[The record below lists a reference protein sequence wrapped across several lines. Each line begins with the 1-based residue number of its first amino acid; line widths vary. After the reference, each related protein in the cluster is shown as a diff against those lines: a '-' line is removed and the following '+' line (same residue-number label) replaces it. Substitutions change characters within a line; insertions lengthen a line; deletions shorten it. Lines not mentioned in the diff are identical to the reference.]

1 MTPSQ
6 IRLVRNSFNKIE
18 PIATQ
23 IGAAFYNK
31 LFQTAPETRALFKG
45 DMAHQHAK
53 FMSVVN
59 ELVSL
64 HLRSLIS
71 LPVTLLNNSE
81 AAMPAI
87 HALGQRHAHWGVS
100 PVHFELMRNA
110 LIETLSEV
118 LGEDFNQ
125 QTREAW
131 QAAFDLM
138 ANVMKKGLENGH
150 VSSSQFLERLPDAD
164 ESAAKAS
171 ADFFNAPVAPAQLRE
186 QPKPAPKAPVQAQP
200 QRRGPIWRFFSRF
213 G

>member
-1 MTPSQ
+1 MTPAQ
-6 IRLVRNSFNKIE
+6 IRLVRNSFTKIE

-23 IGAAFYNK
+23 IGSTFYNK
-31 LFQTAPETRALFKG
+31 LFYMEPSTRSLFKG
-45 DMAHQHAK
+45 DMAAQHAK
-53 FMSVVN
+53 FMSVIN

-100 PVHFELMRNA
+100 PAHFDLMRKA
-110 LIETLSEV
+110 LMETLHEV
-118 LGEDFNQ
+118 LGAEFTP
-125 QTREAW
+125 QTSEAW

-138 ANVMKKGLENGH
+138 ANVMKKGLENEQMG
-150 VSSSQFLERLPDAD
+150 SSTFLERLPEAN
-164 ESAAKAS
+164 EAAAQAS
-171 ADFFNAPVAPAQLRE
+171 SDFFREPVAPLQSPE
-186 QPKPAPKAPVQAQP
+186 VKQPTEKPAPQAKAP
-200 QRRGPIWRFFSRF
+200 RRGPIWRFFKRF

>member
-6 IRLVRNSFNKIE
+6 IRLVRTSFNKIE

-23 IGAAFYNK
+23 IGEAFYNK
-31 LFQTAPETRALFKG
+31 LFHMAPETRSLFKG

-71 LPVTLLNNSE
+71 LPVTLLNDSE

-87 HALGQRHAHWGVS
+87 HSLGARHAHWGIA
-100 PVHFELMRNA
+100 PAHFDLMRKA
-110 LIETLSEV
+110 LMDTLGEV
-118 LGEDFNQ
+118 LGEEFTP

-131 QAAFDLM
+131 LAAFDLM
-138 ANVMKKGLENGH
+138 ASVMKKGLQNGE
-150 VSSSQFLERLPDAD
+150 VKSSRFLERLPDAD
-164 ESAAKAS
+164 ESAVKAS
-171 ADFFNAPVAPAQLRE
+171 ADFFNTPVAPPPLRE
-186 QPKPAPKAPVQAQP
+186 PSRPAASPQPQAQP
-200 QRRGPIWRFFSRF
+200 QRKGPIRRFFSRF

>member
-1 MTPSQ
+1 MTPAQ
-6 IRLVRNSFNKIE
+6 IRLVRNSFTKIE
-18 PIATQ
+18 PMATQ

-31 LFQTAPETRALFKG
+31 LFYAAPETRALFKG

-71 LPVTLLNNSE
+71 LPVTLLDNSE

-100 PVHFELMRNA
+100 PVHFDLMRKA
-110 LIETLSEV
+110 LMETLAEV
-118 LGEDFNQ
+118 LGEEFTPQ
-125 QTREAW
+125 AHEAW

-138 ANVMKKGLENGH
+138 ANVMKKGLQNGQ
-150 VSSSQFLERLPDAD
+150 VDSTSFLDRFPDAD
-164 ESAAKAS
+164 DSKAKAS
-171 ADFFNAPVAPAQLRE
+171 ADFFQTPVAQLQSKEHRPAPAIP
-186 QPKPAPKAPVQAQP
+186 QPKAKPERK
-200 QRRGPIWRFFSRF
+200 GPIWRFLSRF